1 VISRFRQSVAVP
13 LAALVAFLGASALA
27 TQRWW
32 LLPLL
37 LVPLAVFWWGLRSG
51 VDADAESL
59 RVRGLLGSRA
69 VPWSEIAGFRLVRR
83 RVRASLTNGN
93 ELPLPGVSAAELPAL
108 IAASGST
115 LESPAGSFDD
125 QEQ

>member
-1 VISRFRQSVAVP
+1 VISKFRQSTAVP

-37 LVPLAVFWWGLRSG
+37 LVPAAVFWWGLRSG
-51 VDADAESL
+51 VDADTDSL

-69 VPWSEIAGFRLVRR
+69 VPWSEVTGFRVEAR
-83 RVRASLTNGN
+83 RVHASLTNGN
-93 ELPLPGVSAAELPAL
+93 ELLLPAVTPDELPAL
-108 IAASGST
+108 IAAGGNT
-115 LESPAGSFDD
+115 LEDGTEPA
-125 QEQ
+125 